1 MASDN
6 IKEALRAAAV
16 QIRDEKITGANT
28 AFRVGSLLLAM
39 INATSDV
46 DMEHLSKFFLRKD
59 RPDVASEVITF
70 LKGIV
75 SDIVQSSDF
84 SAGELG
90 SGFIIRNDADGS
102 YMEIDRLLVRRIAYF
117 VELVIKS
124 LKHVGGSIV
133 LTPASLRCSKVEEY
147 DSYYRCYF
155 DNERDGKTIKQEFV
169 AGDQA
174 RSQTFNVLEGE
185 NHDVGSHFY
194 WRLVV
199 AVGDNFIDLSKVDC
213 ASGSLEPLAGDD
225 IVQLGNRSDT
235 SRQHAVILSAYG
247 DDAPSFKQ
255 YTGICDYSLTGKEVT
270 VISRVLNSFTGRFK
284 SSVTGRDF
292 DAILDE
298 FNADLSKIKSQ
309 SDKEYTIWFFE
320 YEPTLQNLPAS
331 DWDDDD
337 KVDHEY
343 DLFYYSEAGLAWRFV
358 SGRWQ
363 PITDKQTL
371 AALEKAKKAQDTADG
386 KRRNFVSQPMPP
398 YDEGDTW
405 SNASYDTLYANDD
418 LVCIKSKVEGEAFSI
433 DDWQPASDMN
443 SGTKKV
449 FMSRFDQLEDSITL
463 EVVARE
469 ALSNTVE
476 NLSVNLD
483 GAKGEIS
490 ALAALFDADGH
501 LIEGSGWVTST
512 QYASLYS
519 KVQGID
525 GALSAKAEVRTSVQ
539 YDPNTGVV
547 TSAVKLTADHISLE
561 GVTTINNSFSVDTDG
576 TARIGGFVVSGNG
589 LTNRNEDGTFTNDAY
604 IVFRND
610 DYNCFAGIGGN
621 ILPSSSG
628 LRAVARFEN
637 HDNSDWWGLG
647 LNCAMLV
654 SAQGSDENIAIRM
667 DGGSVT
673 CFALKTRIIGHESI
687 TASTKPLSAS
697 YSLDRH
703 VGSLYVSTQFNWRSS
718 YSGTYASNTRDMHVT
733 LPVMQSYDDGHA
745 IKVKRGPNDGN
756 NVFLYPAAS
765 RYSTM
770 GFSCTYEVGTVYHDI
785 SRYNLPSGV
794 ELPFSI
800 DLNGAASCYVWLLN
814 SSNEVLASAYR
825 LNDGAF
831 TLKAV
836 LPSGAT
842 GSSVPAK
849 LQIQTAGCTVTCY
862 HSGMSN
868 ASVVEV
874 WGQSAILYDS
884 SSYATE
890 LKPLEIGNQGDSMEL
905 VYHRDL
911 TVTID
916 SVIYHGLWVQFKHP
930 RNW

>member
-1 MASDN
+1 MASDD
-6 IKEALRAAAV
+6 IKEALRQAAV
-16 QIRDEKITGANT
+16 QIRDEKKAGANT
-28 AFRVGSLLLAM
+28 ALRVGSLLLAM
-39 INATSDV
+39 INATSDA
-46 DMEHLSKFFLRKD
+46 DIEHLSKFFLRKD
-59 RPDVASEVITF
+59 RPDVAQEIITF

-124 LKHVGGSIV
+124 LKHVGGSIL
-133 LTPASLRCSKVEEY
+133 LTPASLHCSKVEEY
-147 DSYYRCYF
+147 DSFYRCYF

-174 RSQTFNVLEGE
+174 RSQTFNVLEGG
-185 NHDVGSHFY
+185 NNDVSSHFY

-199 AVGDNFIDLSKVDC
+199 AVGDDFIDLSKADC
-213 ASGSLEPLAGDD
+213 ASGSLEPLVGDE

-235 SRQHAVILSAYG
+235 SRQHAIVISAYG
-247 DDAPSFKQ
+247 DDSPSIKQ

-284 SSVTGRDF
+284 SSVTGKDF
-292 DAILDE
+292 DAMLDE
-298 FNADLSKIKSQ
+298 FNTDLNKIKAQ
-309 SDKEYTIWFFE
+309 TDQEYTIWFYE
-320 YEPTLQNLPAS
+320 YEPTLENIPAC
-331 DWDDDD
+331 DWDDED
-337 KVDHEY
+337 KIDHEY
-343 DLFYYSEAGLAWRFV
+343 DIFYYSEAGLAWRFV
-358 SGRWQ
+358 SGEWR
-363 PITDKQTL
+363 PITDQQTL

-386 KRRNFVSQPMPP
+386 KRRNFVQQPVPP

-405 SNASYDTLYANDD
+405 SNASYDTLYSNDD
-418 LVCIKSKVEGEAFSI
+418 LVCIKSRAEWEAFDI
-433 DDWQPASDMN
+433 DDWRPASDMN

-463 EVVARE
+463 EVAARE
-469 ALSNTVE
+469 TLSNTME
-476 NLSVNLD
+476 NLRVNLD

-490 ALAALFDADGH
+490 ALAALFDSNGH
-501 LIEGSGWVTST
+501 LLEGSGWVTST
-512 QYASLYS
+512 EYASLYS

-539 YDPNTGVV
+539 YDPNTGAV
-547 TSAVKLTADHISLE
+547 TSAVKLTANHISLE
-561 GVTTINNSFSVDTDG
+561 GITTINNSFRVDTDG

-621 ILPSSSG
+621 ILPPSSG

-637 HDNSDWWGLG
+637 HDDSDWFGLG

-654 SAQGSDENIAIRM
+654 SAQGADENIAIRM

-673 CFALKTRIIGHESI
+673 CLALKTRVIGHESV
-687 TASTKPLSAS
+687 TAATKPSSAS

-733 LPVMQSYDDGHA
+733 LPVMQSYDDGHV

-765 RYSTM
+765 RYRAM

-800 DLNGAASCYVWLLN
+800 DLNGAASCSVWLLN
-814 SSNEVLASAYR
+814 SSNELLASAS
-825 LNDGAF
+825 LFNDGVF

-842 GSSVPAK
+842 GSSFPTK
-849 LQIQTAGCTVTCY
+849 LQIQTSGCTVTCY
-862 HSGMSN
+862 YPGMSN
-868 ASVVEV
+868 ASVVEI
-874 WGQSAILYDS
+874 WGQSAILYDR
-884 SSYATE
+884 SSYATNRN
-890 LKPLEIGNQGDSMEL
+890 PLEIGGQGDSMEL

-911 TVTID
+911 TVTVE
-916 SVIYHGLWVQFKHP
+916 SVTYHGLWVQFKHP
-930 RNW
+930 RDW